1 MLVNYLHFLLFA
13 LFFSEC
19 LEECAI
25 AQTLENCL
33 TKSFSQPSPSFRFCS
48 WIDAFTRCV
57 CVLSGCVPLS
67 LRLVLRCCCRAGST
81 ESSSSFFRTPD
92 TQYLSCKQRHGCE
105 ILPTSHALFHWNF
118 TLFLWNSTDV
128 SELSTRKHLIFH
140 ATEILV
146 FPPRQS
152 VQNKRRLLLIIRYE
166 LWEVSVPVNKENLY
180 VRTGSS
186 VRQAHSLFSFF
197 FSLATEQNMYTLSVS
212 NHSFYC
218 PCVALLIGRRKPLRQ
233 STEQRF
239 VARTRFTRL
248 TRRGSVSD
256 CLFWLTHFNL
266 RNS

>member
-105 ILPTSHALFHWNF
+105 ILPTSHALFHW
-118 TLFLWNSTDV
+118 
-128 SELSTRKHLIFH
+128 K
-140 ATEILV
+140 
-146 FPPRQS
+146 
-152 VQNKRRLLLIIRYE
+152 
-166 LWEVSVPVNKENLY
+166 
-180 VRTGSS
+180 
-186 VRQAHSLFSFF
+186 SFE
-197 FSLATEQNMYTLSVS
+197 TQRMSVS
-212 NHSFYC
+212 YQPGNTWSFM
-218 PCVALLIGRRKPLRQ
+218 LLRSLCSHRGNL
-233 STEQRF
+233 F
-239 VARTRFTRL
+239 RTSE
-248 TRRGSVSD
+248 G
-256 CLFWLTHFNL
+256 CC
-266 RNS
+266 